1 MIAILGVIIAWNP
14 DSSVFAI
21 VSFAWAGLG
30 AAFGPVMILALF
42 WRRSNKYG
50 AIAGLISGGAFVFIW
65 KFFVRPLGGMFDI
78 YEILPAFIFALLV
91 EVIVS
96 LLTPPPSQD
105 IVEQFDS
112 IKK

>member
-1 MIAILGVIIAWNP
+1 
-14 DSSVFAI
+14 
-21 VSFAWAGLG
+21 
-30 AAFGPVMILALF
+30 
-42 WRRSNKYG
+42 
-50 AIAGLISGGAFVFIW
+50 
-65 KFFVRPLGGMFDI
+65 MFDI